1 MGRELN
7 HSELR
12 DLLGAFALDAVD
24 DDERQAV
31 ERHLVECRPCRV
43 EVSEHR
49 EVAGLMASGWAPA
62 PEGVWQRIA
71 SALEEAPPAMRL
83 PQVVSLDAERG
94 RRRPSRGGPFRIAV
108 AVGAAAAVA
117 VVALLGVKII
127 DTSERVNELAA
138 APQGDSLARAAEAAA
153 RRPDAR
159 MVALRS
165 ADGRAAAEAVL
176 LEDGTGYLVR
186 NELPA
191 LPSGRTYQL
200 WAVVG
205 TSKISVGVLGSTPG
219 PAAFHT
225 SGDVSALAITNE
237 VGGGVVVSKEEPTAI
252 GTVA

>member
-7 HSELR
+7 HNELR
-12 DLLGAFALDAVD
+12 ELLGAFALDAVD

-43 EVSEHR
+43 EMSEHR

-62 PEGVWQRIA
+62 PEGVWQKIA

-83 PQVVSLDAERG
+83 PQVVSLDAERE
-94 RRRPSRGGPFRIAV
+94 RRRSSRAGPLRVAV
-108 AVGAAAAVA
+108 AVSAAAAVA
-117 VVALLGVKII
+117 VVAFLGVKII

-138 APQGDSLARAAEAAA
+138 PQRDPLARAAEDAS
-153 RRPDAR
+153 RQPDAR
-159 MVALRS
+159 AVSLRTS
-165 ADGRAAAEAVL
+165 DGRAAAEAVL
-176 LEDGTGYLVR
+176 LQDGTGYLVR
-186 NELPA
+186 NDLPPLPA
-191 LPSGRTYQL
+191 GRTYQL

-205 TSKISVGVLGSTPG
+205 NNKVSVGVLGPRPG

-237 VGGGVVVSKEEPTAI
+237 VAGGVIVSQEQPAAL